1 MSYFIF
7 CTNEMAA
14 IMDGYHHIPVRL
26 LAIYRM
32 KKYALYYTSTYLVWH
47 LLLIKYVIY
56 FLFMSTRS
64 CLKYIFQNKNGPSYQ
79 GFASNK
85 LFFE

>member
-1 MSYFIF
+1 MMSYFIF

-47 LLLIKYVIY
+47 LLFIK
-56 FLFMSTRS
+56 
-64 CLKYIFQNKNGPSYQ
+64 
-79 GFASNK
+79 
-85 LFFE
+85 